1 MSFFSSVLAD
11 KAWNYHGLRVGLDIK
26 LSASVSAT
34 SARAAGK
41 GIGSAGPG
49 PGFRQVGLRVSY
61 HLVDWLTDL
70 LQPSILLQRLRLVIF
85 QAPMLSSLAVASDL
99 PPPPPPPPAKR
110 VLNTW
115 LAFVGLRF
123 PIKVFVLG
131 AVVLCHSVIAGQAV
145 TGIRIE
151 GMSDVKGKWQAATVM
166 GGKIYAIPYNAH
178 HGKFSE

>member
-1 MSFFSSVLAD
+1 M
-11 KAWNYHGLRVGLDIK
+11 
-26 LSASVSAT
+26 
-34 SARAAGK
+34 
-41 GIGSAGPG
+41 
-49 PGFRQVGLRVSY
+49 
-61 HLVDWLTDL
+61 TDL
-70 LQPSILLQRLRLVIF
+70 LQPSILLKRLRLVIF

-99 PPPPPPPPAKR
+99 PPPPPPKK

-151 GMSDVKGKWQAATVM
+151 GVSDVKGKWQAATVM

-178 HGKFSE
+178 HGKFSQ